1 VGIDDLLERSRAG
14 LERLTPEAAR
24 AAVAQGAVIVDTRPI
39 DQRREQ
45 GVVPGAVV
53 VCRNLLEWR
62 ADGTSGH
69 SDARLVGRELIVMC
83 AQGFASSLAAASLQQ
98 AGLRATDMVG
108 GFEAWRDAG
117 LPVEPCTD

>member
-1 VGIDDLLERSRAG
+1 VGVDDLLERSRAG

-24 AAVAQGAVIVDTRPI
+24 AAAAQGAVIVDTRPI

-53 VCRNLLEWR
+53 VCRNVLEWR

-69 SDARLVGRELIVMC
+69 SDARLIGRELIVMC

-117 LPVEPCTD
+117 LPVQPCTD

>member
-1 VGIDDLLERSRAG
+1 MGVDDLLERSRAG

-39 DQRREQ
+39 DQRCEQ

-53 VCRNLLEWR
+53 VCRNVLEWR

-117 LPVEPCTD
+117 LPVEPCPD

>member
-1 VGIDDLLERSRAG
+1 MGIDDLLEQSRAG

-24 AAVAQGAVIVDTRPI
+24 AAVEKGAVIVDMRPVN
-39 DQRREQ
+39 QRRDE

-53 VCRNLLEWR
+53 VCRNVLEWR
-62 ADGTSGH
+62 ADPSSGH

-83 AQGFASSLAAASLQQ
+83 AEGYASSLAAASLQKI
-98 AGLRATDMVG
+98 GLRATDMVG

-117 LPVEPCTD
+117 LPVEPCSD

>member
-1 VGIDDLLERSRAG
+1 VGVDHLLERSRAG
-14 LERLTPEAAR
+14 LERLTPEADR
-24 AAVAQGAVIVDTRPI
+24 AAAAQGAVIVDTRPI

-53 VCRNLLEWR
+53 VCRNVLEWR

-117 LPVEPCTD
+117 LPVEPCPD

>member
-1 VGIDDLLERSRAG
+1 MGVDDLLERSRAG

-53 VCRNLLEWR
+53 VCRNVLEWR
-62 ADGTSGH
+62 ADGASGH
-69 SDARLVGRELIVMC
+69 PDARLVGRELIVMC

-117 LPVEPCTD
+117 LPVQPCTD